1 LALIGD
7 SVGQSAS
14 APALSKA
21 SGKLL
26 ASTET
31 KVKGISAYGFLTY
44 LLLLCVFLTDT
55 ADLSMIGKLVG
66 TVVLDAPASH
76 AHSALALLVFI
87 PAIAASFLWNY
98 FSTPL
103 GRLQSLSFS
112 ALVRC
117 IVIATFV
124 LAIKFVDFSCWQS
137 FSCIAILSF
146 LSAYAFVPR
155 LCWMI
160 DMRKSSLAG
169 CFQLVLFG
177 FALFSS
183 IALVKQEISTVA
195 LCQIALT
202 SSALAALGFRL
213 MQGKQ
218 ESIRASVGA
227 SARASNRL
235 SRHAFYLIATKS
247 FTVLIGLAIWS
258 CLALT
263 SIEQYQISENSLL
276 NFAALSCLGI
286 VAGAGLALAKLKRSL
301 SFRLAY
307 IFRVLSTLVLIV
319 FGFFGN
325 YLAPLAFIF
334 VFTGLWS
341 ASYTCELSWPKGTI
355 QKNKRLSSANLER
368 FMGWGQA
375 IVLTTILLICLAT
388 CTGIDTISSA
398 LQLRKFAL
406 ASGIVSLVSLAF
418 ASRAFARRLNML

>member
-21 SGKLL
+21 SGNLP

-31 KVKGISAYGFLTY
+31 NVKGISAYGFLTY
-44 LLLLCVFLTDT
+44 LFLLCVFLTDT
-55 ADLSMIGKLVG
+55 ADLSMIGKLAG

-76 AHSALALLVFI
+76 AHNALALLVFI

-137 FSCIAILSF
+137 FSCITILSF

-218 ESIRASVGA
+218 ESIRASVHA
-227 SARASNRL
+227 SERL
-235 SRHAFYLIATKS
+235 PRHAFYLIATKS

-325 YLAPLAFIF
+325 YLAPQAFVF

-341 ASYTCELSWPKGTI
+341 ASFTCELSWPKGTI
-355 QKNKRLSSANLER
+355 QKNKRLSLANLER

-418 ASRAFARRLNML
+418 ASRAFARSLNML